1 MSEQKT
7 IVYSR
12 DGEIFQEDEGLIDD
26 AREDWIAGEPEY
38 GGYYSGERRDIVV
51 EDLVSDIVVEE
62 ILNGMDEALYDIVG
76 EAAEDA
82 LYISDEKKE
91 ELRNIITNFI
101 SENCS
106 CRCWAVDDVKYH
118 NFNNE
123 TNDVNKIK

>member
-12 DGEIFQEDEGLIDD
+12 DGDFFYEDEGLIDD
-26 AREDWIAGEPEY
+26 AREDWITGEPED

-51 EDLVSDIVVEE
+51 SDLVSDRVVDD
-62 ILNGMDEALYDIVG
+62 ILENMYDGLYDIVG

-101 SENCS
+101 GENCS
-106 CRCWAVDDVKYH
+106 CGCWAVDDVKYH